1 MRLLPTP
8 GGRPHTRGVSSVETR
23 DHERAALR
31 QRGGAHGRVDE
42 VPHGGVALQ
51 RVCVQL
57 SRHLHPTQCGLPP
70 PSTADCEQAGASCGR
85 KRLSRYPSAEQVHGE
100 PDVRNPSAKYQAT
113 LSLSLS
119 LSLRVWVVCG
129 PLTSYAAVGSGR
141 GRSSSVARLHG
152 STHATL
158 SSSSSSEHGGGGVLQ
173 RRMLRAA
180 LHRSHRWCNAPKR
193 QGPRGK
199 ALVWL
204 MVCSSGWRR

>member
-119 LSLRVWVVCG
+119 LSLSGYGWCAGRSPHTRRWAAAGGVVAAWRGCTG
-129 PLTSYAAVGSGR
+129 ARTPRSAAAAAASTAAGVCCSAACCVPRCTALTAGAMLPR
-141 GRSSSVARLHG
+141 GRVLVGRL
-152 STHATL
+152 L
-158 SSSSSSEHGGGGVLQ
+158 SG
-173 RRMLRAA
+173 
-180 LHRSHRWCNAPKR
+180 
-193 QGPRGK
+193 
-199 ALVWL
+199 
-204 MVCSSGWRR
+204 